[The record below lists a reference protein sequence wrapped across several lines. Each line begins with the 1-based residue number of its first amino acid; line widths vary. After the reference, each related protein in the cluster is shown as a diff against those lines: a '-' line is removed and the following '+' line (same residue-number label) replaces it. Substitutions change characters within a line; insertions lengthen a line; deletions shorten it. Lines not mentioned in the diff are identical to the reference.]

1 MVRIKAITRN
11 GKEFISP
18 FIYTE
23 GTAKFT
29 IKKLESWHNEPYY
42 GLEHIDFQDCP
53 KDCLYNQHW
62 GLDEIRNNLPLAE
75 KIWMGRGE

>member
-1 MVRIKAITRN
+1 MVRIKIITSN

-23 GTAKFT
+23 GTGKFT
-29 IKKLESWHNEPYY
+29 IKKLKSWHNKPYY
-42 GLEHIDFQDCP
+42 GLEYIDFKDCP

-62 GLDEIRNNLPLAE
+62 CLNEIENNLLLAE
-75 KIWMGRGE
+75 RI